1 MTIIRRSACLTVVAI
16 ALLAASPAGAQDKA
30 TDVTDM
36 QALQTAVRADKR
48 GYVTKALAL
57 SDAEAAKFWPIY
69 DAYQSQLDVANRRR
83 TVALLG
89 VVGRT
94 ETISDVYAKNVVK
107 ELVAADD
114 TELKARRTMRD
125 RVMKALPAR
134 KAICYLQLESKIRAA
149 QDYDLATTIPLL
161 KS

>member
-1 MTIIRRSACLTVVAI
+1 MTLIRSACVSVVAMT
-16 ALLAASPAGAQDKA
+16 LLTASPGWAQDKA
-30 TDVTDM
+30 SDVTDM
-36 QALQTAVRADKR
+36 QALQAAVRADKR
-48 GYVTKALAL
+48 GYVSSALTL
-57 SDAEAAKFWPIY
+57 TDAEAAKFWPIY

-89 VVGRT
+89 VVGRSA
-94 ETISDVYAKNVVK
+94 TISDVYAKSVVK

-114 TELKARRTMRD
+114 IELKARRTLRD

-134 KAICYLQLESKIRAA
+134 KAIRYLQLESKIRAA

>member
-1 MTIIRRSACLTVVAI
+1 MKQIVCVTLVGM
-16 ALLAASPAGAQDKA
+16 ALLTASPGWAQDKA
-30 TDVTDM
+30 SDVTDM
-36 QALQTAVRADKR
+36 QALQSAVRADKR
-48 GYVTKALAL
+48 GYVTSALAL

-89 VVGRT
+89 VQGRAS
-94 ETISDVYAKNVVK
+94 TISDRYARDVVK

-114 TELKARRTMRD
+114 VELKARRAMRE
-125 RVMKALPAR
+125 RAMKALPTR
-134 KAICYLQLESKIRAA
+134 KAIRYLQLESKIRAA

-161 KS
+161 KQ

>member
-1 MTIIRRSACLTVVAI
+1 MTMIRRSAYLAVVAMTM
-16 ALLAASPAGAQDKA
+16 LAGPASAQDKA
-30 TDVTDM
+30 SDVTDM